1 MKKKFF
7 ISFLASFILYRSQF
21 GYERN
26 LNYPPYLPLLLPLFK
41 FCLYKKKIVIPLPEM
56 KMKNSKKERR
66 FFFECVKK
74 PVEEKNTENIK
85 KKRSEEGKNNEK
97 N

>member
-1 MKKKFF
+1 MCK
-7 ISFLASFILYRSQF
+7 
-21 GYERN
+21 
-26 LNYPPYLPLLLPLFK
+26 
-41 FCLYKKKIVIPLPEM
+41 
-56 KMKNSKKERR
+56 
-66 FFFECVKK
+66 KK

>member
-1 MKKKFF
+1 MCKK
-7 ISFLASFILYRSQF
+7 
-21 GYERN
+21 N
-26 LNYPPYLPLLLPLFK
+26 
-41 FCLYKKKIVIPLPEM
+41 
-56 KMKNSKKERR
+56 
-66 FFFECVKK
+66 